1 MKMHLFMSRM
11 WREKKY
17 GVKLNSVEVSA
28 KDFME
33 NAEKIVDIV
42 EEPTGNTNSI
52 SNYILSQNISEKV
65 LFSGDGGDEVF
76 TGYNKYKS
84 IYITSLLNKVNIFRK
99 IN

>member
-1 MKMHLFMSRM
+1 
-11 WREKKY
+11 
-17 GVKLNSVEVSA
+17 
-28 KDFME
+28 ME

-84 IYITSLLNKVNIFRK
+84 IYIVSLLNKVNIFRK
-99 IN
+99 FNLKFKNKNLNRIFMNRL